1 LAGDLQPSLQHKGT
15 YEWGNV
21 GTVVPQLW
29 DLGLAVPSTLSQL
42 TATTSHIKN
51 ATNTI
56 TKKGPES
63 TSIRTSKCTNINEKV
78 NNIMR

>member
-1 LAGDLQPSLQHKGT
+1 LAGDLQPSLHHKGT
-15 YEWGNV
+15 YERGNV
-21 GTVVPQLW
+21 GRVVPQLW

-42 TATTSHIKN
+42 TATISHIKN

-63 TSIRTSKCTNINEKV
+63 NSIRTSKCTNVNEEV
-78 NNIMR
+78 NNTMQ